1 MSRARDLADFVIG
14 SLTDLSLVNANI
26 TTTNTTDLNVV
37 GLTSVSEISETL
49 SNLILVSN
57 SASPNFVDGGLFYI
71 SASPTGNFTLDLQN
85 VPTTDSKV
93 LTISF
98 IVVQGSTGYIPSVIR
113 IGGSA
118 QTIKWVGGSAPTP
131 TSSSG
136 KIDIFTFT
144 LIRSSSSWQV
154 LGSSTRNF

>member
-57 SASPNFVDGGLFYI
+57 SASPNFVNGGLFYI
-71 SASPTGNFTLDLQN
+71 SASATGNFTLDLQN
-85 VPTTDSKV
+85 VPTTDSRV

-144 LIRSSSSWQV
+144 FIRSSSSWQV

>member
-49 SNLILVSN
+49 SNLTLISN

-71 SASPTGNFTLDLQN
+71 SASATANFTLDLQN

-98 IVVQGSTGYIPSVIR
+98 IAVQGSTGYIPSVIR
-113 IGGSA
+113 INGSS

-144 LIRSSSSWQV
+144 LIRLSSSWQV